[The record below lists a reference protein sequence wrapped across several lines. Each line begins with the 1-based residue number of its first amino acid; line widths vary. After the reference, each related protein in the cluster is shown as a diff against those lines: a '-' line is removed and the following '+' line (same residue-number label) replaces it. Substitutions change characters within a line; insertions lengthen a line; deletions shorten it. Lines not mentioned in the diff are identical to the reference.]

1 MKEPGTLQE
10 KWDALPEWVRK
21 LVGKY
26 KHEWEDLPDEVRQAF
41 SSEEGQ
47 EKIERAFNEYTKDVH
62 GEFR

>member
-26 KHEWEDLPDEVRQAF
+26 KNEWEDLPDEARQAF
-41 SSEEGQ
+41 NSESGK
-47 EKIERAFNEYTKDVH
+47 EKIERAFNEYSKDVH